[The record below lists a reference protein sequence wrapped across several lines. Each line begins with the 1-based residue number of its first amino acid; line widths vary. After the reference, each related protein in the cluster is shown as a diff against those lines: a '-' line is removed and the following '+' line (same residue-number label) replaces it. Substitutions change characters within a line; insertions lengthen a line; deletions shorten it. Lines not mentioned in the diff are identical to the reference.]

1 MLALVTALYG
11 ALIGLL
17 TIVTAF
23 SVVKVRRR
31 AGIGLGDGG
40 NAELTQKMRVH
51 ANLTEYAPISLL
63 LLLFLELNQAETLWL
78 HVFGTVLVL
87 ARVLHAWG
95 FSGKPGYSRG
105 RFLGTLLTLLNILVM
120 ALANVFLLLRTV

>member
-23 SVVKVRRR
+23 GVVKVRRK

-63 LLLFLELNQAETLWL
+63 LLLFLELNQAKTLWL

-95 FSGKPGYSRG
+95 FSHKSGYSKG
-105 RFLGTLLTLLNILVM
+105 RFVGTLMTMLNIVLM